1 MSMSDI
7 EALAERHSKNI
18 TTLAELARTVNEEIE
33 ACTQRA
39 STKLQALAAQCVNSE
54 QLLEEALEDNPEL
67 FEKPRT
73 VVLSGLK
80 LGYANGRDKL
90 DFDEEK
96 TIDLID
102 KHFPDLAQVLIKT
115 TRKPVSSALGNLQP
129 AQLKKLKVQV
139 VEGEDSVVLKVAD
152 TAVNKLVSG
161 YIAAGKKA

>member
-1 MSMSDI
+1 MSMNDI
-7 EALAERHSKNI
+7 ETLASKHAKNI
-18 TTLAELARTVNEEIE
+18 DGLAELARAVNEEIE

-39 STKLQALAAQCVNSE
+39 SKKLKALAAKCVDSE
-54 QLLEEALEDNPEL
+54 LLLEEALEDSPEL

-80 LGYANGRDKL
+80 LGYARGRDKL

-102 KHFPDLAQVLIKT
+102 RYFPEMAQALIKT
-115 TRKPVSSALGNLQP
+115 VRKSVSSALGNLQP
-129 AQLKKLKVQV
+129 AQLKKIKVDV
-139 VEGEDSVVLKVAD
+139 VEGDDTVVLKVAD
-152 TAVNKLVSG
+152 TATNKLVSG

>member
-7 EALAERHSKNI
+7 EALAASHAKNI
-18 TTLAELARTVNEEIE
+18 TVLADLAREVNGEIE

-39 STKLQALAAQCVNSE
+39 SKKLQALAAKCVGSE

-96 TIDLID
+96 TIELID
-102 KHFPDLAQVLIKT
+102 RHFPDLAQVLVKT
-115 TRKPVSSALGNLQP
+115 IRKSVSSALANLEP
-129 AQLKKLKVQV
+129 AQLKKIKVQV
-139 VEGEDSVVLKVAD
+139 LEGDDNVVLKVAD
-152 TAVNKLVSG
+152 TTVNKLVSG